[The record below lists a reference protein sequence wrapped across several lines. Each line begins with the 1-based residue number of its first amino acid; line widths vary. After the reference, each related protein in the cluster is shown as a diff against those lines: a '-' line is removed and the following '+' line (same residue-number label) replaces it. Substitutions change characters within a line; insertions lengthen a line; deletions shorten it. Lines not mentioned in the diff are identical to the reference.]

1 MFIEEGNTNVSR
13 WASLIML
20 NVSAE
25 TSPSENKKIIMQDKT
40 NKI

>member
-1 MFIEEGNTNVSR
+1 MGEFNNTN
-13 WASLIML
+13 ML

-25 TSPSENKKIIMQDKT
+25 TSPSENKKIIIEDKT